1 MKIKKFDQ
9 GMISANCYVISDN
22 DEAIVIDPG
31 VKEQYILDYVNEQ
44 QLLITT
50 IVFTHGHIDH
60 ILHVEELKKATNALV
75 AVHSLDNELLTDSFK
90 NGAYLFGLSNKFS
103 KGDIL
108 LHNNDNIPFGDKEL
122 IVIETPG
129 HTPGSICLK
138 VDNHVFTGDTLFYL
152 SVGRTDLGMGD
163 QQALQQSINE
173 KLLTLPDETIIYPGH
188 GKQSTIVFEKKHNT
202 FI

>member
-1 MKIKKFDQ
+1 MPDINKKKLSLVRVYTQDGRCDLDKI
-9 GMISANCYVISDN
+9 
-22 DEAIVIDPG
+22 
-31 VKEQYILDYVNEQ
+31 L
-44 QLLITT
+44 
-50 IVFTHGHIDH
+50 
-60 ILHVEELKKATNALV
+60 
-75 AVHSLDNELLTDSFK
+75 
-90 NGAYLFGLSNKFS
+90 
-103 KGDIL
+103 DIL
-108 LHNNDNIPFGDKEL
+108 LKNNDSIPFGDKEL

-188 GKQSTIVFEKKHNT
+188 GKQSTIGYEKKHNT

>member
-1 MKIKKFDQ
+1 MKIKKFDK
-9 GMISANCYVISDN
+9 GMVSSNCYVISSKN
-22 DEAIVIDPG
+22 EAIVIDPG
-31 VKEQYILDYVNEQ
+31 VSEQYILDYINEE
-44 QLLITT
+44 QLMINT

-60 ILHVEELKKATNALV
+60 ILHVEELKKATNAKV
-75 AVHSLDNELLTDSFK
+75 AVHFLDNEILTDSYK
-90 NGAYLFGLSNKFS
+90 NGAYLFGLTNKFN

-108 LHNNDNIPFGDKEL
+108 LQSDDYISFGNKKL
-122 IVIETPG
+122 VVITTPG

-152 SVGRTDLGMGD
+152 SIGRTDLGMGD
-163 QQALQQSINE
+163 QQALEKSITE

-188 GKQSTIVFEKKHNT
+188 GKQSTIGYEKKHNT